1 MHQAFS
7 KSHVDYMGPEFLNI
21 AREKDWFSWKPN
33 SLLFISLIKYSPYQT
48 SFMSVKFTKELK
60 KFENH
65 ENKREKKMYD
75 FIQKPTWACIWRGNE
90 EAKTRGMRSY
100 LLQISLFLDSFK
112 SLNFPWVNV
121 KFPDIENIFFLELS
135 PTYGHHVKGNK
146 NRHTKGRH
154 NKAGL
159 KHYSLPNKLTIWVI
173 PIYLKRQL
181 RRLWT

>member
-33 SLLFISLIKYSPYQT
+33 TLLFISLIKYSPYQT

-75 FIQKPTWACIWRGNE
+75 FILKPTWACIWRGNK

-100 LLQISLFLDSFK
+100 LLQISLFLDSFRDL
-112 SLNFPWVNV
+112 SEISRGEGGGVGILNLGSEIRWPIPAMGV
-121 KFPDIENIFFLELS
+121 KFANPPLEL
-135 PTYGHHVKGNK
+135 
-146 NRHTKGRH
+146 
-154 NKAGL
+154 GL
-159 KHYSLPNKLTIWVI
+159 RYHDPPPLV
-173 PIYLKRQL
+173 
-181 RRLWT
+181 